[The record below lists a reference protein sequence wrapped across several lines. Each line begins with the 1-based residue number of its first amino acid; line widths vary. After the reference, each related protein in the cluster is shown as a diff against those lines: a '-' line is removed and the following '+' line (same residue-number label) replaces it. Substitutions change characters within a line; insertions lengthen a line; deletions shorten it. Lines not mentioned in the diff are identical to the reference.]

1 LWPFESQIPGSN
13 PGRSKIL
20 PIYPKYFFDAVLN
33 YSLVGKALTLICAHS
48 FKIFINKNRSVNT
61 RNQEANP
68 LIEQFS
74 EYLSKIDDA
83 LERELDL
90 YSWSEFYAPLRY
102 ACDGGKRI
110 RPLILVLAYE
120 SVKAGKKGGGNSI
133 NSSSSS
139 SAKIGEDTF
148 IAASAIELLHTESVI
163 HDDIIDEENLRRGK
177 PSFHVKYG
185 YNNSILTADFVLG
198 IILNLSC
205 KLNNPRVS
213 GELSNAAI
221 KMSEGEIME
230 IKLAKECNVNEYDYI
245 KVIEHKT
252 ASLFETS
259 AKVGAIL
266 GEGREDE
273 IHALAAFGNLLGIA
287 YQVHDDLVDWNNE
300 DRLFNL
306 LVKKSDQSNEFVER
320 MENLYLTYSSKAKN
334 EIHKICDSTP
344 KKQLQHLT
352 DLASFSNFKNM

>member
-1 LWPFESQIPGSN
+1 M
-13 PGRSKIL
+13 
-20 PIYPKYFFDAVLN
+20 
-33 YSLVGKALTLICAHS
+33 
-48 FKIFINKNRSVNT
+48 
-61 RNQEANP
+61 
-68 LIEQFS
+68 IEQFS
-74 EYLSKIDDA
+74 EYLSKIDNA

-90 YSWSEFYAPLRY
+90 YSWSEFYAPLKY

-110 RPLILVLAYE
+110 RPLILILAYE
-120 SVKAGKKGGGNSI
+120 SVRAGKTTTGNGSC
-133 NSSSSS
+133 NNNNYS

-198 IILNLSC
+198 IILNLSS

-230 IKLAKECNVNEYDYI
+230 IKLAKECNLDEYDYI

-259 AKVGAIL
+259 AKAGAIL
-266 GEGREDE
+266 AKGEEDQ
-273 IHALAAFGNLLGIA
+273 ICALAAFGNFLGIA
-287 YQVHDDLVDWNNE
+287 YQVHDDLIDWNNE
-300 DRLFNL
+300 DSLFNL
-306 LVKKSDQSNEFVER
+306 LVKKNDRSEEFVER
-320 MENLYLTYSSKAKN
+320 MENLYLTYSLKARN
-334 EIHKICDSTP
+334 ELHKICDSTP
-344 KKQLQHLT
+344 KKHLQHLT
-352 DLASFSNFKNM
+352 NLASFGRF

>member
-1 LWPFESQIPGSN
+1 M
-13 PGRSKIL
+13 
-20 PIYPKYFFDAVLN
+20 
-33 YSLVGKALTLICAHS
+33 
-48 FKIFINKNRSVNT
+48 
-61 RNQEANP
+61 
-68 LIEQFS
+68 IEQFS
-74 EYLSKIDDA
+74 DYLSKIDNA

-90 YSWSEFYAPLRY
+90 YSWSEFYAPLKY

-110 RPLILVLAYE
+110 RPLILILAYE
-120 SVKAGKKGGGNSI
+120 SVRAGKTTTGNGSC
-133 NSSSSS
+133 NNNNYS

-198 IILNLSC
+198 IILNLSS

-230 IKLAKECNVNEYDYI
+230 IKLAKECNLDEYDYI

-259 AKVGAIL
+259 AKAGAIL
-266 GEGREDE
+266 AKGEEDQ
-273 IHALAAFGNLLGIA
+273 ICALAAFGNFLGIA
-287 YQVHDDLVDWNNE
+287 YQVHDDLIDWNNE
-300 DRLFNL
+300 DSLFNL
-306 LVKKSDQSNEFVER
+306 LVKKNDRSEEFVER
-320 MENLYLTYSSKAKN
+320 MENLYLTYSLKARN
-334 EIHKICDSTP
+334 ELHKICDSTP
-344 KKQLQHLT
+344 KKHLQHLT
-352 DLASFSNFKNM
+352 NLASFGRF